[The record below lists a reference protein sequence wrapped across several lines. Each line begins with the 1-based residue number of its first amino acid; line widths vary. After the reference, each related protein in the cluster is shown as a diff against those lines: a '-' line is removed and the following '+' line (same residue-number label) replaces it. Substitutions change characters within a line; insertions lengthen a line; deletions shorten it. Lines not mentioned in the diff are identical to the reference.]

1 MRFDFTNNYKKESED
16 KGVNEWLVTKTGGK
30 GDIAELATLS
40 HPTPSWLDTI
50 KEENSSNPSLKKLV
64 HLAQEG
70 EAVGL
75 CEYRKWS
82 FILWGK
88 DQS

>member
-1 MRFDFTNNYKKESED
+1 MNDLSQRQEED
-16 KGVNEWLVTKTGGK
+16 IV
-30 GDIAELATLS
+30 ELATLS

-50 KEENSSNPSLKKLV
+50 KEENSSNPNLKKLV
-64 HLAQEG
+64 QLAQED

-82 FILWGK
+82 FIL
-88 DQS
+88 